1 MFFFRSEPPERPALD
16 TTTPCESQSAA
27 ERTARHL
34 AMCQEL
40 ADLGMQLTRA
50 AAAKALRDAEAASA
64 AAPPAATPRARSPDP
79 TLAFAR
85 LSREVRQII
94 TLECHLAAGPA
105 AAASVPRRHAAQ
117 RREHE
122 PRPGIPKIPK
132 VPEAPRAKPANADNR
147 RALIR
152 QVVNDLTEQHPNRDI
167 VRMQFTAR
175 ADRALAADP
184 GYEIPASRILLD
196 IASKMGLD
204 LETAEVSQEIYDE
217 LLPHRFRTQEPEQP
231 AFTTP
236 AFTPPI
242 TPRSTSPP
250 GMVA

>member
-1 MFFFRSEPPERPALD
+1 
-16 TTTPCESQSAA
+16 
-27 ERTARHL
+27 
-34 AMCQEL
+34 MCQEL

-50 AAAKALRDAEAASA
+50 AAAKAMRDAEAASA
-64 AAPPAATPRARSPDP
+64 AAPRARSPDP

-117 RREHE
+117 HPGDKPRRGT
-122 PRPGIPKIPK
+122 PAAPK
-132 VPEAPRAKPANADNR
+132 VPETKPANPDNR

-152 QVVNDLTEQHPNRDI
+152 QVVNDLTEQHPDRDI

-184 GYEIPASRILLD
+184 GYHIPASRILLD

-217 LLPHRFRTQEPEQP
+217 LLPHRFRTQEAEQP
-231 AFTTP
+231 AV
-236 AFTPPI
+236 
-242 TPRSTSPP
+242 TPRCTSPP
-250 GMVA
+250 RMMA